1 MNAGFLD
8 MFHNAAQVEL
18 GAVKERIHINLNS
31 VFQELIDERWLR
43 GRNLG
48 RIFKVACK
56 ICFVI
61 DDLHTAPAQHIGGTN
76 QHRVPNLIG
85 NAFGALEGICGTIL
99 RRDQATFLQHA
110 RKLAAILSKVNSF
123 GSSAQNRHTSIFEG
137 FRKLQRSLSAQ
148 LHENAQ
154 QAARAALR
162 FNNFEHIFQRQRLK
176 IQASRNIVVS

>member
-1 MNAGFLD
+1 MNAGLFN
-8 MFHNAAQVEL
+8 MFHDTAQVEL

-31 VFQELIDERWLR
+31 VFQELIDECWLR

-85 NAFGALEGICGTIL
+85 NAFGALEGVCGTIL
-99 RRDQATFLQHA
+99 RREQATFFQHT
-110 RKLAAILSKVNSF
+110 RKFAAVFGEVNSL

-162 FNNFEHIFQRQRLK
+162 FNNFEHVFQRQRLK
-176 IQASRNIVVS
+176 IQASRNIIVG

>member
-1 MNAGFLD
+1 MNAGLFN
-8 MFHNAAQVEL
+8 MFHDTAQVEL

-31 VFQELIDERWLR
+31 VFQELIDECWLR

-61 DDLHTAPAQHIGGTN
+61 DDLHTAPAQHIGRTD

-85 NAFGALEGICGTIL
+85 NTFGTLEGICGTIL
-99 RRDQATFLQHA
+99 RRNQTTFLQHA

-123 GSSAQNRHTSIFEG
+123 GSSAQNRDPSIFEG
-137 FRKLQRSLSAQ
+137 FREL
-148 LHENAQ
+148 
-154 QAARAALR
+154 
-162 FNNFEHIFQRQRLK
+162 
-176 IQASRNIVVS
+176 

>member
-1 MNAGFLD
+1 MNAGLFN
-8 MFHNAAQVEL
+8 MFHDTAQVEL

-61 DDLHTAPAQHIGGTN
+61 DDLHTAPAQHIGRTD
-76 QHRVPNLIG
+76 QHRVSNLIG
-85 NAFGALEGICGTIL
+85 NTFGTLEGICGTIL
-99 RRDQATFLQHA
+99 RRNQTTFLQHA

-123 GSSAQNRHTSIFEG
+123 GSSAQNRHTGIFEG

>member
-1 MNAGFLD
+1 MNASLFN
-8 MFHNAAQVEL
+8 MFHDTAQVEL

-31 VFQELIDERWLR
+31 VFQELIDKCWLR

-61 DDLHTAPAQHIGGTN
+61 DDLHTAPAQHIGRTD

-85 NAFGALEGICGTIL
+85 NTFGALEGICGTIL
-99 RRDQATFLQHA
+99 RRNQTAFLQHA

-123 GSSAQNRHTSIFEG
+123 GSSTQNRDPSIFEG
-137 FRKLQRSLSAQ
+137 FRKL
-148 LHENAQ
+148 
-154 QAARAALR
+154 
-162 FNNFEHIFQRQRLK
+162 
-176 IQASRNIVVS
+176 